1 MDRQRIQGFVEG
13 VWDETIVPSLTEYI
27 RIPNKSPLFDASW
40 QSAGHMDK
48 AVQLIETWCKAQE
61 VEGVSIEVVRLEGR
75 TPLLFMEIA
84 GQNDDTIMMYGHYDK
99 QPEMAGWWDG
109 YGPWTPIQ
117 KDDRLYGRGGR

>member
-48 AVQLIETWCKAQE
+48 AVQLIETWCQAQE

-84 GQNDDTIMMYGHYDK
+84 GQTDDTIMMYSSR
-99 QPEMAGWWDG
+99 QIL
-109 YGPWTPIQ
+109 TS
-117 KDDRLYGRGGR
+117 